1 MVQVLELLVL
11 PATIVMELNRVKI
24 VLRANGLV
32 AQAALLLIN
41 AMIVPQESIVQ
52 HCMLHLKVHV
62 SPVVVVLGRLLVQML
77 VMIALIQ
84 TV

>member
-11 PATIVMELNRVKI
+11 LATIAMELKHVET

-32 AQAALLLIN
+32 AQATLLLIN
-41 AMIVPQESIVQ
+41 AMIVLQESIVQ

-62 SPVVVVLGRLLVQML
+62 HFAQQGTGRMLVQQVVRL
-77 VMIALIQ
+77 AQ
-84 TV
+84 